1 MTATKEKA
9 TASTM
14 AQSKT
19 LQANIKLC
27 SGFGQYH
34 TNEADPAKP
43 NKRLTPY
50 AAIGLDEIWRMAEN
64 PQEVDKAQ
72 AQWTLV
78 STLPSRSSAQ
88 QEAHGEYLALWCDF
102 DKSPRPIPEIAA
114 FWAKVSGARA
124 VHYSSRSAKHDCQ
137 KSRLFVPLPYPLS
150 AEEWELA
157 AECLNDLFEKAGFL
171 PDRVSERLVQLCY
184 LPNRGE
190 SYEWH
195 KHDGELL
202 DPMTFFAEAIQAK
215 RQSIEQE
222 LAEAEKR
229 RKVAEINRANFKA
242 SESTSAVDAFNA
254 LHTVEDV
261 LLKAGYS
268 RKGARFRHPQSE
280 SGGYSVSIKN
290 GRAYSHSPNDPL
302 YTANES
308 NGAHDAFSAW
318 AVLFFGNDPSEAAKT
333 VYAQIKGAS

>member
-1 MTATKEKA
+1 MTDPKKNALRKQGAKKN
-9 TASTM
+9 TM
-14 AQSKT
+14 PAD
-19 LQANIKLC
+19 IKLC

-50 AAIGLDEIWRMAEN
+50 AAITLSEIEAMAEN
-64 PQEVDKAQ
+64 PQEVDKAK
-72 AQWTLV
+72 AQWFI
-78 STLPSRSSAQ
+78 PSSHASRASAA
-88 QEAHGEYLALWCDF
+88 QEAHGEYWALWCDF
-102 DKSPRPIPEIAA
+102 DKSPHPIAELAA
-114 FWAKVSGARA
+114 YWAEASGAKA
-124 VHYSSRSAKHDCQ
+124 VHYSSRSATPDCQ
-137 KSRLFVPLPYPLS
+137 KSRLIVPLAYPLS
-150 AEEWELA
+150 AEEWALA